1 MKTTNL
7 ILILIVVVSLMSC
20 KNQMHVVT
28 LYVDTAN
35 IIKNSIDEYANFN
48 QPKGISNEDFTIH
61 VRKGDLVIWNAL
73 SISDEPVEV
82 NITAIIDEPGPRD
95 DDPDKKYVNF
105 FDGKTLSP
113 DKIKTRT
120 VIGTLKNGKPG
131 DIQKYKLHFTVKD
144 KVDTFIIDPKMEM
157 N

>member
-1 MKTTNL
+1 
-7 ILILIVVVSLMSC
+7 
-20 KNQMHVVT
+20 MHVVT

-35 IIKNSIDEYANFN
+35 ITKNSIDEYANFN

-105 FDGKTLSP
+105 FNLQVRQS
-113 DKIKTRT
+113 
-120 VIGTLKNGKPG
+120 
-131 DIQKYKLHFTVKD
+131 
-144 KVDTFIIDPKMEM
+144 
-157 N
+157 